1 MVQFIGEDLLARDPD
16 GKLCSRIATVFPAGG
31 TVVTLPGIHAMQR
44 IAYVEQLDRQRV
56 TSGLPP
62 LTEDQQEA
70 IWMAAVD
77 LVIDEDGTVLV
88 RPDPAQMDLAFEA
101 DELLQQVVS
110 KKYIRFMYVLNPAV
124 RDAIKHRGEC
134 WRISPLPRSPEEMAR
149 MIAGSRIGIGCT
161 EIYYYNPASGTRL
174 LTYQEFTKLSDLPE
188 AEFRRHLQEIQQYSA
203 LKNRMG
209 NSEIAFFMADG
220 KAMSAQFVPHEFL
233 TMGQDALAQA
243 YAAIRQRFQ
252 ALVPRE
258 FQRDDPENPQWRG
271 AMYAALIGQTEKSVC
286 EETLLG
292 LSAEFFMQ
300 VEWVPGGRIEEGE
313 LVLDPV
319 FEEEDA
325 DTCCTLTPGICDIRA
340 RGLIFNILRDY
351 GDLESINIGRIAPS
365 LSRRAAYSGHR
376 GVYLAEI
383 RDRSQQRL
391 ILRIMRMQKRGVW
404 EHLDQGKEMLEA
416 IRASEE
422 YTEQILDRRLACRQ
436 LGMNLPP
443 IVTARKLVERYAGSN
458 DKYLGATIWSTYF
471 ERDYIRGLATDKIPP
486 GRFADDAF
494 ALAFARVLGRA
505 AAPNLIV
512 GRCDSCSGEVCF
524 DSGDELLIED
534 SRGNP
539 TDIIATDHTG
549 TFMNWKQSLDDL
561 AAAYAGPVLRR
572 AGFLNDPKAF
582 GEAFLAA
589 FTERFAQIQRD
600 YQKRRRAF
608 ETLFK
613 YARRDAENDLP
624 VRWEAVLDRLA
635 AARSGA
641 LAEAVRRR
649 METR

>member
-1 MVQFIGEDLLARDPD
+1 MVQFIGEDLLARDRE
-16 GKLCSRIATVFPAGG
+16 GKLCSRIATVFPGGG

-56 TSGLPP
+56 RSGLPP

-70 IWMAAVD
+70 IWTAAVD
-77 LVIDEDGTVLV
+77 LVIDEDGTVLI
-88 RPDPAQMDLAFEA
+88 RPDPTQMDLAFEA

-124 RDAIKHRGEC
+124 REAIKRRGEC
-134 WRISPLPRSPEEMAR
+134 WRISPLPRTPEEMGK
-149 MIAGSRIGIGCT
+149 MIAGSRIGIGCG

-174 LTYQEFTKLSDLPE
+174 LTYQDFARLADLGE
-188 AEFRRHLQEIQQYSA
+188 AQLRQHLQEIREYSA
-203 LKNRMG
+203 RKNRMS
-209 NSEIAFFMADG
+209 NAEIAFFMADS
-220 KAMSAQFVPHEFL
+220 KALSAQFGPHEFL
-233 TMGQDALAQA
+233 TMGPEELAGA
-243 YAAIRQRFQ
+243 YSAIRQRFQ
-252 ALVPRE
+252 ALVAPE
-258 FQRDDPENPQWRG
+258 FQRDDPENPHWRG

-313 LVLDPV
+313 LVIDPI

-340 RGLIFNILRDY
+340 RGLIFNVLRDY
-351 GDLESINIGRIAPS
+351 GDLESINIGRVAPS
-365 LSRRAAYSGHR
+365 LSRREAYGGHR

-383 RDRSQQRL
+383 RERGHDKL

-404 EHLDQGKEMLEA
+404 EQLDRGSDMLTA

-443 IVTARKLVERYAGSN
+443 IVNARKLAERYAGTN
-458 DKYLGATIWSTYF
+458 QQYINATIWSTYF

-486 GRFADDAF
+486 GRFVDDAF

-512 GRCDSCSGEVCF
+512 GRCDPLSGEVFF

-534 SRGNP
+534 ARGNP
-539 TDIIATDHTG
+539 TDIMATDHTG
-549 TFMNWKQSLDDL
+549 TFMNWESKLEEL
-561 AAAYAGPVLRR
+561 ALAYAEPVRRR
-572 AGFLNDPKAF
+572 AGFLSDPKAF

-600 YQKRRRAF
+600 YIKRRRAF

-613 YARRDAENDLP
+613 YARRDADSDLAA
-624 VRWEAVLDRLA
+624 RWEAVLDRLE
-635 AARSGA
+635 AARPGA
-641 LAEAVRRR
+641 LAEAVRKR
-649 METR
+649 MGT

>member
-1 MVQFIGEDLLARDPD
+1 MVQFIGEDLLARDRD

-31 TVVTLPGIHAMQR
+31 TVVTIPGIHAMQR

-70 IWMAAVD
+70 IWSAAVD
-77 LVIDEDGTVLV
+77 LVIDEDGTILI
-88 RPDPAQMDLAFEA
+88 RPDPTQMDLAFEG

-110 KKYIRFMYVLNPAV
+110 KKHIRFMYVLNPAV
-124 RDAIKHRGEC
+124 RDAIKQRGEC
-134 WRISPLPRSPEEMAR
+134 WRISPLPRSPEEMTR
-149 MIAGSRIGIGCT
+149 MITGSRIGIGCG

-174 LTYQEFTKLSDLPE
+174 LTYQEFARLGGLGDGDL
-188 AEFRRHLQEIQQYSA
+188 RRHLQEIRDYSTR
-203 LKNRMG
+203 KNRMS
-209 NSEIAFFMADG
+209 NAEVAFFMADS
-220 KAMSAQFVPHEFL
+220 KALSAQFAPYSFP
-233 TMGQDALAQA
+233 ALGPEELQRA
-243 YAAIRQRFQ
+243 YASLRARFQ
-252 ALVPRE
+252 ALVARE
-258 FQRDDPENPQWRG
+258 FQRDDPDDPHWRG

-300 VEWVPGGRIEEGE
+300 VEWVPGGRIEDGE

-325 DTCCTLTPGICDIRA
+325 DSCCTLTPGICDVRA
-340 RGLIFNILRDY
+340 RGLIFNIIRDY
-351 GDLESINIGRIAPS
+351 GDVESINIGRVAPS
-365 LSRRAAYSGHR
+365 LSRREAYGGHR

-383 RDRSQQRL
+383 RERGRDKVV
-391 ILRIMRMQKRGVW
+391 LRMLRMQKRGVW
-404 EHLDQGKEMLEA
+404 EQLDQGDDMLKA

-443 IVTARKLVERYAGSN
+443 IVNARKLAERYAGTN
-458 DKYLGATIWSTYF
+458 EKYQGATIWSTYF

-512 GRCDSCSGEVCF
+512 GRCDPRGSVFF

-534 SRGNP
+534 AHGNP
-539 TDIIATDHTG
+539 VDIMATDHTG
-549 TFMNWKQSLDDL
+549 TFMNWQHDLDQL
-561 AAAYAGPVLRR
+561 AEAYAGPILKRIS
-572 AGFLNDPKAF
+572 FLSDPRAF

-600 YQKRRRAF
+600 YTKRRRAF

-613 YARRDAENDLP
+613 YARRDAESDLA

-635 AARSGA
+635 ATKSGA
-641 LAEAVRRR
+641 LAAAVRKRLGA
-649 METR
+649 